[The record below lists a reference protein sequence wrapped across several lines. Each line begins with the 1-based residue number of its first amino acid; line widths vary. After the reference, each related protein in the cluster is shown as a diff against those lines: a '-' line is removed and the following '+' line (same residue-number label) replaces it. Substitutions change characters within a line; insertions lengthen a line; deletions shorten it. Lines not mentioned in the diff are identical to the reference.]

1 MIIDIQICD
10 YVTVIYDRQTL
21 KYAILEG
28 NCMKDYLNRLKNEK
42 SMTNQQIA
50 NLSGVSLSTVN
61 RIMAGSAKNPS
72 HEAVVS
78 ICSALGG
85 DPAGIES
92 EHETHPDC
100 RCEIFVRVLE
110 GYEQQFDREREA
122 YDAQLH
128 TKDRWI
134 RALAV
139 ALGVII
145 AIILALLV
153 VDMLTP
159 HIGWLK
165 R

>member
-1 MIIDIQICD
+1 
-10 YVTVIYDRQTL
+10 
-21 KYAILEG
+21 
-28 NCMKDYLNRLKNEK
+28 MKDYLNRLKSEK

-85 DPAGIES
+85 DPAGSES

-100 RCEIFVRVLE
+100 RCESFVRVLE

-165 R
+165 G

>member
-10 YVTVIYDRQTL
+10 SVTVIYDRQTL

-28 NCMKDYLNRLKNEK
+28 NCMKDYLNRLKSEK

-85 DPAGIES
+85 DPADIES
-92 EHETHPDC
+92 EHETHPDD

-153 VDMLTP
+153 ADMLTP

-165 R
+165 G

>member
-10 YVTVIYDRQTL
+10 FVTVIYDRQTF
-21 KYAILEG
+21 KYAILEV
-28 NCMKDYLNRLKNEK
+28 NCMKNYLNRLKNEK

-85 DPAGIES
+85 DPADIPAA
-92 EHETHPDC
+92 HETHLDE
-100 RCEIFVRVLE
+100 RSETFVRVLE

-139 ALGVII
+139 ALGVIV
-145 AIILALLV
+145 ATILALLV
-153 VDMLTP
+153 ADMLNP
-159 HIGWLK
+159 HLGWLK

>member
-10 YVTVIYDRQTL
+10 FVTVIYDRKTF
-21 KYAILEG
+21 KYATLEG
-28 NCMKDYLNRLKNEK
+28 NCMKDYLNRLKSEK

-122 YDAQLH
+122 YDAQLR

-165 R
+165 G

>member
-1 MIIDIQICD
+1 
-10 YVTVIYDRQTL
+10 
-21 KYAILEG
+21 
-28 NCMKDYLNRLKNEK
+28 MKDYLNRLKSEK

-85 DPAGIES
+85 DPAGIKS
-92 EHETHPDC
+92 EHETHPDG

-110 GYEQQFDREREA
+110 GYEQQFDRERES
-122 YDAQLH
+122 YDAQLR
-128 TKDRWI
+128 TKDLWI

-153 VDMLTP
+153 ADMLTP